1 MNEIK
6 TTIKQQLILT
16 IMSVLVGVLLG
27 GFALNRLHINRLEKD
42 VDLMKIQWDVML
54 QMSSPE
60 ARNVFNEMVNDLNK

>member
-1 MNEIK
+1 MDIK

-16 IMSVLVGVLLG
+16 VMSVLVGVLLG

-60 ARNVFNEMVNDLNK
+60 ARNVFQEMVNDLNK

>member
-1 MNEIK
+1 MNDIK

-42 VDLMKIQWDVML
+42 VDLMKIQWQVML

-60 ARNVFNEMVNDLNK
+60 AKNVFLEMVKDLNK

>member
-1 MNEIK
+1 MDIT

-27 GFALNRLHINRLEKD
+27 GFALNRLHINHLSDD
-42 VDLMKIQWDVML
+42 VKLMKIQWDVML

-60 ARNVFNEMVNDLNK
+60 AKNTFQEMVNDLNK